1 MVKMS
6 PLAVARVLAL
16 SATLAAAAG
25 CPGETEL
32 AACPSGKCD
41 SGAGTG
47 DATADQAGGDNGG
60 GDAGDLTP
68 APDTY
73 KKPPGFKKGN
83 IYVAGSRN
91 AEVFEFDAAFK
102 LLNRWTHPS
111 FGKVLPAPGQNLTLG
126 PAGMAF
132 DAKGNLVVAAYASF
146 CVFSKP
152 GVLVGCHAK
161 VKAQATEN
169 VIFDHLGNIYST
181 TSTGGTNEVHKYS
194 ADYKHLTTFSIK
206 TGELTGI
213 TCDPKGDLYIASQD
227 KGKGHIY
234 KVDRKTFAVLDTI
247 DVNLTGVGSLE
258 GLQYLKGGR
267 LLVATFGG
275 SKGVLHINATSPFK
289 LLGSFRPAGLY
300 GAVPITI
307 DSAGNIYTADYENG
321 SGTAPADLWALTP
334 TGKAIASSIA
344 SPVYGPFGMVVA
356 GTVLPCGAYRVK

>member
-1 MVKMS
+1 MAHRS
-6 PLAVARVLAL
+6 HIGSLTLLAL
-16 SATLAAAAG
+16 TTLVLAAAG
-25 CPGETEL
+25 CPGETETSFC
-32 AACPSGKCD
+32 ASGSCD
-41 SGAGTG
+41 SGAAPG
-47 DATADQAGGDNGG
+47 DGARDHAGEGAAP
-60 GDAGDLTP
+60 DAGDLAPTP
-68 APDTY
+68 DAY

-91 AEVFEFDAAFK
+91 AEVFEFDPTFK

-111 FGKVLPAPGQNLTLG
+111 FGKVLPAPGQSLTLG

-152 GVLVGCHAK
+152 NAVVGCHPK
-161 VKAQATEN
+161 VKQQATEN

-194 ADYKHLTTFSIK
+194 ASYKHLTTFSIK
-206 TGELTGI
+206 TGELTGV
-213 TCDPKGDLYIASQD
+213 TCDPIGNLYIASQD

-234 KVDRKTFAVLDTI
+234 KVDRKTFKVLDTI
-247 DVNLTGVGSLE
+247 DVVLSGVGSLE
-258 GLQYLKGGR
+258 GLQYLKNGT

-275 SKGVLHINATSPFK
+275 SKGVLHINEASPFK
-289 LLGSFRPAGLY
+289 LLGAIRPAGLY
-300 GAVPITI
+300 GAVPVTI
-307 DSAGNIYTADYENG
+307 DNAANVYTADYENG
-321 SGTAPADLWALTP
+321 SGTAPADLWSFTP
-334 TGKAIASSIA
+334 TGKVIASRKA